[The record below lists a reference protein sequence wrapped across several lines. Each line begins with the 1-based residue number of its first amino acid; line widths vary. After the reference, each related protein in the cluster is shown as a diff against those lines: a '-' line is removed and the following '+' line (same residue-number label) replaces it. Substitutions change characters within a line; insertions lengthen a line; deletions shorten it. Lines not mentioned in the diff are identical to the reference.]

1 MTRNYSFE
9 LEDGTFDEICMRLS
23 GNIDMASAGDLR
35 KSILD
40 TVDQEPLKNL
50 VIDLQGVDYMDSAG
64 AAVLIEVHRKCLE
77 RRNTLRLVNA
87 SATTQG
93 LLDLVD
99 FEHCKDS
106 CHIGERPQPGLLT
119 QIGDAVVD
127 LYGNSLDMINFV
139 GEGVWAFWRDLS
151 APQKIKWEPF
161 TRLIERSGVDA
172 VPIVVMLSF
181 LMGAILAFQAAIQ
194 LRKFGAN
201 IFVADLVS
209 VSICLEMGPLLTAL
223 IVAGRSGAAFAANI
237 GTMQV
242 TEEIDALRVMGL
254 DPLRYLVVPRIIAV
268 AIALP
273 LLTIFADVMGIL
285 GGCVVSAASLD
296 LTPMTYFNQIRG
308 VLEISDVVKGLT
320 KAFVFGVEIALIGC
334 MRGFQVRGGAE
345 GVGVATTSSVVT
357 SIFVLTVTDAIF
369 AMLFYYMRF
378 I

>member
-1 MTRNYSFE
+1 MADDYSFE
-9 LEDGTFDEICMRLS
+9 LEDGTFDEIRMRLS
-23 GNIDMASAGDLR
+23 GNIDMDSAGALR
-35 KSILD
+35 KSMLE
-40 TVDQEPLKNL
+40 TVGQEPLKNL
-50 VIDLQGVDYMDSAG
+50 VVDLEGVNYMDSAG
-64 AAVLIEVHRKCLE
+64 AAVLMELHRKCLE
-77 RRNTLRLVNA
+77 LRNTLRLINA

-99 FEHCKDS
+99 FEHCKDRCS
-106 CHIGERPQPGLLT
+106 LGERPQPSLVT
-119 QIGDAVVD
+119 QIGDSTVD
-127 LYGNSLDMINFV
+127 LSRNCVEMITFV
-139 GEGVWAFWRDLS
+139 GEGVWAFIRDLT
-151 APQKIKWEPF
+151 APRKIKWEPF
-161 TRLIERSGVDA
+161 AKLLERSGVDA

-223 IVAGRSGAAFAANI
+223 IVAGRSGAAYAANI

-254 DPLRYLVVPRIIAV
+254 DPIRYLAVPRIIAV
-268 AIALP
+268 AVALP
-273 LLTIFADVMGIL
+273 LLTVFADVMGIL

-296 LTPMTYFNQIRG
+296 LTPMTYLNQVRE
-308 VLEISDVVKGLT
+308 VLEVSDVLKGLT
-320 KAFVFGVEIALIGC
+320 KSFVFGVEIALIGC

-345 GVGVATTSSVVT
+345 GVGAATTSSVVT

-378 I
+378 L